1 MVRPLL
7 LALALCAT
15 PALAQDGSEGDE
27 GDEGYFEA
35 EVPPARLRG
44 VGRFSLQTGWR
55 LTSNG
60 TFYRGYYGKRPEL
73 ERAPA
78 SPGGPL
84 LVGSF
89 AYAFTD
95 VVELGIDLV
104 ATGERLRLTGQ
115 PTLTTMT
122 FGALVGVRFQKL
134 LPGVGRHGLVPFAGV
149 LVGPTYVLSRFDGI
163 ASNQEGIPTALVGS
177 VGATL
182 RLSPRWGL
190 TAEYRLSFVRGR
202 PGFVRQPD
210 LGLESFGSFNAGGNW
225 LSVGFSYAWPPK
237 PSCGSEGFAHF

>member
-7 LALALCAT
+7 LAVSLLAT
-15 PALAQDGSEGDE
+15 SALAQPGR
-27 GDEGYFEA
+27 EGYDGFEGYMDPEA
-35 EVPPARLRG
+35 PPARLRG

-55 LTSNG
+55 LTSNES
-60 TFYRGYYGKRPEL
+60 FYQSYYGRHPEL
-73 ERAPA
+73 GRAPA

-115 PTLTTMT
+115 PTLTTMS

-134 LPGVGRHGLVPFAGV
+134 LLGVGPHGLVPFAGV
-149 LVGPTYVLSRFDGI
+149 LVGPTYVLSRFDGVP
-163 ASNQEGIPTALVGS
+163 SNQESVPTALVGS
-177 VGATL
+177 LGATL
-182 RLSPRWGL
+182 RMSSRWGL
-190 TAEYRLSFVRGR
+190 TAEYRLAFVRAR

-225 LSVGFSYAWPPK
+225 LSVGFTYAWPPK
-237 PSCGSEGFAHF
+237 VSRGGGGFTDF